1 VKNETSASYY
11 SWKMAFHE
19 DVGEIPIAVILI
31 GYFATICFS
40 LQYLPQTYLNW
51 KRKSVEGFNST
62 GILIKLFGA
71 SFFTVNS
78 YLIGE
83 ETSVVLYGAIN
94 VTQHIVF
101 MLQFASYTKKKRF
114 YGFAFFPIVPYLMG
128 YLFPATIPFTTSIKP
143 MTQIFSHM
151 PQLYETYTRKSS
163 EGVSLLTQHLNL
175 MGGLAGVLMYHIIP
189 PKSFFTYMVYV
200 TSLLQALSL
209 YALAV
214 YFDGWERLTSSIPYL
229 DKFFHNSKI
238 ESPKDDG
245 EKQTDV

>member
-1 VKNETSASYY
+1 
-11 SWKMAFHE
+11 MAFHE

-114 YGFAFFPIVPYLMG
+114 YSFAFFPIVPYLMG
-128 YLFPATIPFTTSIKP
+128 YLFPATIRMLYFFVSIDCLCHCS
-143 MTQIFSHM
+143 QFC
-151 PQLYETYTRKSS
+151 
-163 EGVSLLTQHLNL
+163 
-175 MGGLAGVLMYHIIP
+175 
-189 PKSFFTYMVYV
+189 
-200 TSLLQALSL
+200 LS
-209 YALAV
+209 
-214 YFDGWERLTSSIPYL
+214 I
-229 DKFFHNSKI
+229 HNI
-238 ESPKDDG
+238 Y
-245 EKQTDV
+245 